1 MALIGLLAL
10 VAQIACESSDGT
22 AELGLASAAPGTESS
37 AGGDLVHPGRITL
50 VDLDTEEIRELT
62 LDELPEGIR
71 WEQVKGQRIP
81 VVRIESRSMGSGRE
95 IIKYGSDG
103 QLLSVTRG
111 GSPRKMGASP

>member
-10 VAQIACESSDGT
+10 AAQIACESSDGT

-50 VDLDTEEIRELT
+50 VDLDTEETRELS
-62 LDELPEGIR
+62 LDELPEGIH
-71 WEQVKGQRIP
+71 WEQVKGEMIP
-81 VVRIESRSMGSGRE
+81 VVRIESRAMGSGRE
-95 IIKYGSDG
+95 IIKYGPDG

-111 GSPRKMGASP
+111 GSPRRTVTSP